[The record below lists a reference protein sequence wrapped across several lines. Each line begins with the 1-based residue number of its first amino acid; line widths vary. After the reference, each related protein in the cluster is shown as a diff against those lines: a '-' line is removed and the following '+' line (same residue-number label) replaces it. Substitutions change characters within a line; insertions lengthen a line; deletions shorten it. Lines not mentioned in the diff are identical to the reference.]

1 MRFVAALFFLF
12 TFQNSYAQVQEFL
25 NPIESKVLNI
35 NVKNTEEENIKKTA
49 IEIFENYKLNA
60 LKIDEPSSKQIC
72 DLTKKVNEW
81 TDCKGSRE
89 NNTKTTKYIGDFKDG
104 KHHGFGKEILT
115 NGTQFSGYYENNQR
129 IYGLLNLPSS
139 TIFVSYVVAG
149 KIEGNVIQLD
159 NKNGN
164 VYIGGFSNAQK
175 NGKGLLI
182 DVNGQTS
189 IGNFINGVFV
199 RSIKEINA
207 VADALDIG
215 NANAKT
221 PTQQASTLPACEGE
235 RSLWNNC
242 FGTTKFHNGSV
253 RDCEFKN
260 GKCNGQGT
268 LTERDGKYVGEW
280 RDDKFNGQGTFTHS
294 DGSWKYVGEW
304 KDNAFNGQGTMTH
317 AGGKTVGEFRQG
329 KAHGKMLVYDTNG
342 SLTHSTEW
350 IDGKIVKKV
359 QHNPNEQREIRE
371 KMESVNAKRLL
382 AQNDIISQAL
392 NYINGFAE
400 NSSSSI
406 FYAPINNTKGVC
418 TYDLIQSSLT
428 DALVSEMASQAYS
441 SILGVGINS
450 QNNRILLNNGDPNSI
465 QILEK
470 RGISFSQ
477 PYLNYISKVEGL
489 GQFECSST
497 QCNPDRL
504 YRAWKAIYSKCNGT
518 KKAF

>member
-1 MRFVAALFFLF
+1 MFKLIYSIPFFIFIGVVCAQTNQSNVTSAVQPNVQQSNLPF
-12 TFQNSYAQVQEFL
+12 CQESGFGHNCWGTVTDASGKKYVGEFQNYNRVGLGIEYSEKGLVLRSGNWVTVNDASGRTKIPQLISSY
-25 NPIESKVLNI
+25 PIETSRFPFNAHTQNQTSVLNSQ
-35 NVKNTEEENIKKTA
+35 A
-49 IEIFENYKLNA
+49 
-60 LKIDEPSSKQIC
+60 
-72 DLTKKVNEW
+72 
-81 TDCKGSRE
+81 
-89 NNTKTTKYIGDFKDG
+89 
-104 KHHGFGKEILT
+104 
-115 NGTQFSGYYENNQR
+115 
-129 IYGLLNLPSS
+129 
-139 TIFVSYVVAG
+139 
-149 KIEGNVIQLD
+149 
-159 NKNGN
+159 
-164 VYIGGFSNAQK
+164 
-175 NGKGLLI
+175 
-182 DVNGQTS
+182 
-189 IGNFINGVFV
+189 
-199 RSIKEINA
+199 
-207 VADALDIG
+207 
-215 NANAKT
+215 T

-235 RSLWNNC
+235 RSFWNNC
-242 FGTTKFHNGSV
+242 FGTTKFHNGSI

-317 AGGKTVGEFRQG
+317 SGGKTVGEFRQG
-329 KAHGKMLVYDTNG
+329 KAHGKTLVYDTNG

-350 IDGKIVKKV
+350 IDGKLVKKV
-359 QHNPNEQREIRE
+359 QHNPNVEREIRE

-428 DALVSEMASQAYS
+428 DALASEMVSQVYS

-450 QNNRILLNNGDPNSI
+450 QNNRIFLNNGDPNSI